1 MGTSG
6 AKAPQISG
14 EFLAFLPQIEGYFRF
29 RIKKSFDVPFMKN
42 LKGGMNAESCTM
54 HEDEGRK
61 GVIDVL

>member
-1 MGTSG
+1 
-6 AKAPQISG
+6 
-14 EFLAFLPQIEGYFRF
+14 
-29 RIKKSFDVPFMKN
+29 VPFTKN